1 MKLIIKKE
9 SDENI
14 TMKLKINSQD
24 EKEFDY
30 IDFIEGIYNKEEIED
45 PEFDESVNDWEKD
58 TITKLI
64 AKINGL
70 MNANEDL
77 E

>member
-1 MKLIIKKE
+1 MKIIIKKE
-9 SDENI
+9 ADENI